1 MNDFQALLVFVT
13 AVIGITAILLII
25 LQSNVTS
32 MIEKN
37 NKAGMKKTKV
47 KKSVEDMQRSGI
59 NLIKEE
65 LIKRD
70 YEKHVV
76 SQRCQH
82 ERSFVVY
89 DTVTGEEFNY
99 YEKKR

>member
-1 MNDFQALLVFVT
+1 MNDFQSLLVFIT
-13 AVIGITAILLII
+13 AVIGISAILLIF

-32 MIEKN
+32 MIKN
-37 NKAGMKKTKV
+37 NNAAMQKTKA
-47 KKSVEDMQRSGI
+47 KKSIESMQRSGL

-65 LIKRD
+65 LMKRD
-70 YEKHVV
+70 YEKHVE
-76 SQRCQH
+76 SQRSQH
-82 ERSFVVY
+82 ERSFIVY